1 MLKRSLQS
9 DQRQTR
15 LSSWPAPALDDELVV
30 VGAVDG
36 AGVAALDVELAE
48 PVADAV
54 VAAAS
59 GCADDMAYTVLS
71 ITGKWGYVCRWTKKL
86 VGGVVIIEAEFPK
99 DEWPPL
105 ETVRVVGVVRRFEA
119 QS

>member
-1 MLKRSLQS
+1 MHGELAPLGISVTIVEPGAFRTDFAGRSLTQS
-9 DQRQTR
+9 TT
-15 LSSWPAPALDDELVV
+15 PIDDY
-30 VGAVDG
+30 ADT
-36 AGVAALDVELAE
+36 AGRRRKEH
-48 PVADAV
+48 
-54 VAAAS
+54 
-59 GCADDMAYTVLS
+59 DMAYTVLS